1 MTNIYTFIYNE
12 ISPQL
17 KKDFVIF
24 FIYYIIYALI
34 EIYVF
39 SSILSDIINY
49 LKNRDKNKNINSN
62 EFKSLIYKFLLFLIL
77 YVIFLS
83 IYRYFEIKIMISI
96 KINIREILL
105 KLILK
110 SNDNKFNEQN
120 YTKYS
125 SLINRF
131 SEKIFF
137 SLNNIITQILPTI
150 VTTIIVS
157 FFLLKYDYKIFIFF
171 VIINSLIF
179 LIYYNKYH
187 IFKKYCINYEKS
199 TVEIESKQIESLSN
213 FDKIIYRGFSDVE
226 INIFKKLCNNVKNT
240 GFKYYNTMLYNESI
254 ISLLINSNI
263 FIIIYYFIYYNKTDN
278 IVLIITLLLLY
289 RTRIETCIMRLS
301 NILEIISKLDLV
313 QNNFDI
319 LIPNYNKKI
328 NTQLNNQINNKKINY
343 DIIKFENI
351 YFKYPNTNKYIFKNL
366 NLELNFN
373 STKLIGLYGHSGSG
387 KSSLCKIL
395 LKIYDLEK
403 GNIII
408 NNINYNKIH
417 NSILKKN
424 ITYINQNNKLFDNN
438 IEFNLNY
445 GCIDKDICNKNII
458 EVLKSD
464 NLKNIFNKSDINEI
478 KKINTGFLGEKISG
492 GQRQIINVLNGLIY
506 PSNILILDEPTSN
519 LDSKSKN
526 ELINI
531 IQKFKKYKKGIII
544 ITHDKD
550 LLNIFDRTININQII
565 A

>member
-1 MTNIYTFIYNE
+1 
-12 ISPQL
+12 
-17 KKDFVIF
+17 
-24 FIYYIIYALI
+24 
-34 EIYVF
+34 
-39 SSILSDIINY
+39 
-49 LKNRDKNKNINSN
+49 
-62 EFKSLIYKFLLFLIL
+62 
-77 YVIFLS
+77 
-83 IYRYFEIKIMISI
+83 
-96 KINIREILL
+96 
-105 KLILK
+105 
-110 SNDNKFNEQN
+110 
-120 YTKYS
+120 
-125 SLINRF
+125 
-131 SEKIFF
+131 
-137 SLNNIITQILPTI
+137 
-150 VTTIIVS
+150 
-157 FFLLKYDYKIFIFF
+157 
-171 VIINSLIF
+171 
-179 LIYYNKYH
+179 
-187 IFKKYCINYEKS
+187 
-199 TVEIESKQIESLSN
+199 
-213 FDKIIYRGFSDVE
+213 
-226 INIFKKLCNNVKNT
+226 
-240 GFKYYNTMLYNESI
+240 MLYNESI

-519 LDSKSKN
+519 LDSKNKN